1 MISFRKHLGVVS
13 ALASALVALTGCTEN
28 PNSNQHAGGVT
39 DIGNSIAGV
48 VVDGSGKAVPS
59 ARVVAYYDSW
69 DQSDVKDSVVVQAD
83 AEGKYELN
91 VEKNANIVLFASS
104 GDECGLAAT
113 ENADKTSRKIAI
125 GKRRIYTSHIAG
137 RLTGEM
143 RVVGVTGDSA
153 VTTLDADGY
162 FIFYNMPPGDITLA
176 YSDSSAQES
185 NVKSRVEFTTTGD
198 QNIMVLPELTILD
211 NDPAW
216 LTVMDLRYYVGE
228 GYAGMLVRN
237 PVSDYWTPVTELP
250 QTDTTSSRGVSV
262 AVPQIDDKLTGFL
275 FPIKVNTK
283 DFASSVNLRN
293 IVVVNSETYELLAS
307 EIEYWN
313 DEEALIWV
321 RIAGADS
328 DVTTLNFEVLED
340 AQLASNLIPFTLG
353 QKYDAVLSRI
363 HFNGDEKTLTEAEGL
378 LGKGAIL
385 DEDQF
390 ISIDSADL
398 TWGNF
403 TLSMWAKWNGDA
415 GRPQVLASER
425 GDSTYKFQWILEDGK
440 FALKKGAPSSAEVF
454 EFDAAPQ
461 LQDGEWVHL
470 VLTYDV
476 TNSLWSMYVNGEQ
489 LGKSIKFSPAYTGP
503 SMVAV
508 RVGGSGHANDA
519 WAGALDEIRV
529 ESLVRSSQWIKAVY
543 ETQKTASK

>member
-13 ALASALVALTGCTEN
+13 ALASVLVTLVGCTHTPGE
-28 PNSNQHAGGVT
+28 QAGGVT
-39 DIGNSIAGV
+39 DIGNSIAGI
-48 VVDGSGKAVPS
+48 VVDGSGKVVPS

-69 DQSDVKDSVVVQAD
+69 SQTGISDSVVAIAD
-83 AEGKYELN
+83 KDGKYELT
-91 VEKNANIVLFASS
+91 VDSNANVVLFASQ
-104 GDECGLAAT
+104 GDNCGLAAA
-113 ENADKTSRKIAI
+113 ENTDKTTRNISI
-125 GKRRIYTSHIAG
+125 GKRRIYSSHIAG
-137 RLTGEM
+137 RPTGEM

-153 VTTLDADGY
+153 VATLDADGY

-176 YSDSSAQES
+176 YSDSTDEGAVQ
-185 NVKSRVEFTTTGD
+185 SRVEFTTTGD
-198 QNIMVLPELTILD
+198 QDVMVLPELTILD

-250 QTDTTSSRGVSV
+250 QTDTESGRSASV
-262 AVPQIDDKLTGFL
+262 KVPQTDEKLTGFL
-275 FPIKVNTK
+275 FPIKVSTK
-283 DFASSVNLRN
+283 EFSSSVNFKN

-321 RIAGADS
+321 RIAGVDS
-328 DVTTLNFEVLED
+328 GVTSLNFEVLED
-340 AQLASNLIPFTLG
+340 AQLASNLIPFDLG
-353 QKYDAVLSRI
+353 QKYDAVLSKV
-363 HFNGDEKTLTEAEGL
+363 HFNGDANSVTEAEGF

-385 DEDQF
+385 DENQYV
-390 ISIDSADL
+390 SIDSADL

-403 TLSMWAKWNGDA
+403 TLSMWVKWNGSA

-425 GDSTYKFQWILEDGK
+425 GDSTYKFQWVLEDGK
-440 FALKKGAPSSAEVF
+440 FVLKKGVPSSTEVF
-454 EFDAAPQ
+454 EFGPVAQ

-476 TNSLWSMYVNGEQ
+476 MGGLWTMYLNGEQ
-489 LGKSIKFSPAYTGP
+489 LGESMKFAPAYTGP
-503 SMVAV
+503 AMVAV
-508 RVGGSGHANDA
+508 RVGGSGHNNDS
-519 WAGALDEIRV
+519 WTGALDEIRV
-529 ESLVRSSQWIKAVY
+529 ESLVRSRQWIKAVY
-543 ETQKTASK
+543 ETQKSAAK